1 MNTSH
6 PNILPLIAVK
16 IKPNSGK
23 FSMISEMMTNG
34 NILNYINDKRAN
46 RIRLVRPLVVDTLG
60 RTTDWTHSWRTW
72 QEALNTSTDLIS
84 FTEI

>member
-16 IKPNSGK
+16 IKPEAGK

-34 NILNYINDKRAN
+34 NILGYIGENKAN
-46 RIRLVRPLVVDTLG
+46 RIRLVRPLVVNSSG
-60 RTTDWTHSWRTW
+60 RIADQSRSWRMLR
-72 QEALNTSTDLIS
+72 EALNISTNPVS
-84 FTEI
+84 STET

>member
-16 IKPNSGK
+16 IKPDSGK

-34 NILNYINDKRAN
+34 DILKYINDKRAN
-46 RIRLVRPLVVDTLG
+46 RIRLV
-60 RTTDWTHSWRTW
+60 
-72 QEALNTSTDLIS
+72 
-84 FTEI
+84 